1 MNTLIAVAIA
11 PFGVGDELSSE
22 VAEVVKIIRES
33 GLPNR
38 TYSMFTEIEGE
49 WDEVMRVVRDAT
61 FVLAEKGIRT
71 EVILKADVRPGFSHM
86 MDEKVARVNALLDDE
101 GTKGAQAAGKGDP
114 NGETCKADGSN
125 PNDSGN
131 PSDMPA
137 ASEDKEVRA

>member
-22 VAEVVKIIRES
+22 VAEVVKVIRES

-86 MDEKVARVNALLDDE
+86 MDEKVARVNALLDD
-101 GTKGAQAAGKGDP
+101 KGAQDADNP
-114 NGETCKADGSN
+114 NGEGSKTNGSN
-125 PNDSGN
+125 PNGSDN
-131 PSDMPA
+131 PSDKFA
-137 ASEDKEVRA
+137 ANKNREVRA

>member
-22 VAEVVKIIRES
+22 VAEVVKVIRES
-33 GLPNR
+33 GLQNR

-71 EVILKADVRPGFSHM
+71 EVILKADVRPGFSRM

-101 GTKGAQAAGKGDP
+101 GNKGAQDAANP
-114 NGETCKADGSN
+114 NSEGSKTNGSN
-125 PNDSGN
+125 PNGSDD
-131 PSDMPA
+131 PSDKFA
-137 ASEDKEVRA
+137 ANENKEVRA

>member
-22 VAEVVKIIRES
+22 VAEVVKVIRES
-33 GLPNR
+33 GLQNR

-86 MDEKVARVNALLDDE
+86 MDEKVARVNALLDGE
-101 GTKGAQAAGKGDP
+101 GAQDAGDT
-114 NGETCKADGSN
+114 NGETSKTNGSN
-125 PNDSGN
+125 PNSSCDPSGKF
-131 PSDMPA
+131 A
-137 ASEDKEVRA
+137 ASECEEVRA

>member
-22 VAEVVKIIRES
+22 VAEVVKVIRES
-33 GLPNR
+33 GLSNR

-101 GTKGAQAAGKGDP
+101 GSKGAQDAGDP
-114 NGETCKADGSN
+114 NGEANKTNGSN
-125 PNDSGN
+125 PNSSCDPSGKF
-131 PSDMPA
+131 A
-137 ASEDKEVRA
+137 ASENKEVRA

>member
-22 VAEVVKIIRES
+22 VAEVVKVIRES

-71 EVILKADVRPGFSHM
+71 EVILKADVRPGFSRM
-86 MDEKVARVNALLDDE
+86 MDEKVARVNALLDSE
-101 GTKGAQAAGKGDP
+101 GNKGAQDADNP
-114 NGETCKADGSN
+114 NDEGSKTNGSN
-125 PNDSGN
+125 PNGN
-131 PSDMPA
+131 GELGDKFA
-137 ASEDKEVRA
+137 ANESKEVRA

>member
-22 VAEVVKIIRES
+22 VAEVVKVIRES

-71 EVILKADVRPGFSHM
+71 EVILKADVRPGFSRM

-101 GTKGAQAAGKGDP
+101 SSKGAQDADNPCGKGSKT
-114 NGETCKADGSN
+114 NGSN
-125 PNDSGN
+125 PNGSDN
-131 PSDMPA
+131 PSDKFA
-137 ASEDKEVRA
+137 ANENKEVRA

>member
-22 VAEVVKIIRES
+22 VAEVVKVIRES

-71 EVILKADVRPGFSHM
+71 EVILKADVRPGFSRM
-86 MDEKVARVNALLDDE
+86 MDEKVARVNALLDGED
-101 GTKGAQAAGKGDP
+101 TKGAQDADNP
-114 NGETCKADGSN
+114 NGESSKTNGSN
-125 PNDSGN
+125 PNGSDD
-131 PSDMPA
+131 PSDKFA
-137 ASEDKEVRA
+137 ANENKKVRA